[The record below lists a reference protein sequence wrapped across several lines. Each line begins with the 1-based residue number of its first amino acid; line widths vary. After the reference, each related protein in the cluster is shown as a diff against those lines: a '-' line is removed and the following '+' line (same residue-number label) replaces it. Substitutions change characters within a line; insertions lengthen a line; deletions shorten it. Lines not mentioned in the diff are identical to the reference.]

1 MKITKRE
8 LELLSLKHKRT
19 STREYLK
26 DVSRLAAGEPVD
38 YVLGNSEFLGATID
52 LSYKPL
58 IPRVE
63 TEYWVEKAI
72 TEIPAGEKMK
82 ILDIFSG
89 SGCIGIAVGKRLKK
103 AEIHFA
109 DSEENCIKQIKK
121 NIKLNKL
128 KNKTKVIKS
137 NVFKNINGKFNVIF
151 ANPPYIPT
159 GRKKT
164 LPKSVVSYESGKYLF
179 SGKDGLSA
187 IRAFAEKVLSRLLP
201 GGVVY
206 MEFDSGQYAKV
217 KKIFKSKGFE
227 VDIRKDQY
235 EKYRWARINTKNG
248 KLKK

>member
-38 YVLGNSEFLGATID
+38 YVLGDSEFLNTKID
-52 LSYKPL
+52 LSYRPL

-63 TEYWVEKAI
+63 TEYWVEKAV

-121 NIKLNKL
+121 NVKLNKL

-164 LPKSVVSYESGKYLF
+164 LPKSVVGYESGKYLF
-179 SGKDGLSA
+179 SGRDGLST
-187 IRAFAEKVLSRLLP
+187 IRAFAGKVGRHLLS
-201 GGVVY
+201 GGVIY
-206 MEFDSGQYAKV
+206 LEFDSGQYAKI
-217 KKIFKSKGFE
+217 KKIFKNKGFE
-227 VDIRKDQY
+227 VNVRKDQY
-235 EKYRWARINTKNG
+235 GKYRWARINKQ
-248 KLKK
+248 